1 MSTSSLPLHAST
13 TGSNPRSI
21 AIIGGGPAGLIAA
34 EYLSQLGHTVTVFDA
49 MPSVGRKFL
58 QAGKGGMNLTHSEPL
73 ADFVQRYGEATPFMT
88 PLLTQFG
95 PEALRAWAQGLGFD
109 TFVGSSGR
117 VFPSDMKA
125 APLLRAWLQRLR
137 EQGVT
142 FQVRHRW
149 QGWDDD
155 NRLSFMTPTG
165 ERLVETDA
173 CLLALGGAS
182 WPRLGTTGAWVAPLA
197 ARGIRINPLK
207 PSNCGFE
214 MAWSDHFRSRFA
226 GSPLKSVVLTHV
238 NEAGEA
244 CSRQGE
250 CVVTEHGMEG
260 SLLYPFTPALRD
272 ALERNGEARFYLDLL
287 PGRDLNRVKRELSQP
302 RGSKS
307 MANHLRSRLGLEGVK
322 AGLLRECLTA
332 SEFSDNQRLATAIKA
347 LPVAVIATRP
357 IEEAISSAGGVA
369 LAELDPQLML
379 TQLPGVFC
387 AGEMLDW
394 EAPTGGYLLT
404 GCFATGYQAARG
416 MATWLQSR
424 P

>member
-13 TGSNPRSI
+13 TGSNPRRI
-21 AIIGGGPAGLIAA
+21 AIIGGGPAGLVAA
-34 EYLSQLGHTVTVFDA
+34 EYLSQQGHTVTLFDA

-58 QAGKGGMNLTHSEPL
+58 QAGKGGMNVTHSEPL
-73 ADFVQRYGEATPFMT
+73 ADFVQRYGEAAPFMM

-95 PEALRAWAQGLGFD
+95 PEAVRAWAQGLGFD

-149 QGWDDD
+149 QGWSTD
-155 NRLSFMTPTG
+155 NRLSFMTPMG
-165 ERLVETDA
+165 EQLVESDA

-197 ARGIRINPLK
+197 TRGIRINPLK

-226 GSPLKSVVLTHV
+226 GTPLKSVVLTHV
-238 NEAGEA
+238 NGADEA

-272 ALERNGEARFYLDLL
+272 ELERNGQARFYLDLL
-287 PGRDLNRVKRELSQP
+287 PGRDLDRVKRELSQP

-332 SEFSDNQRLATAIKA
+332 AEFSDNQRLATAIKA
-347 LPVAVIATRP
+347 LPVAVVATRP

-369 LAELDPQLML
+369 LAELDTQLML

-404 GCFATGYQAARG
+404 GCFSTGYQAARG
-416 MATWLQSR
+416 IAAWLQSR